1 MTLIEQIKIISFTF
15 IYGIIF
21 SFFFNILYSFLYHKK
36 IVLKIL
42 TNFIFF
48 LLFSSIYYYFLYSL
62 NGGILHIYLLFIF
75 IISFNLYNKL
85 FIKIRLMV

>member
-42 TNFIFF
+42 TNFIYF

-85 FIKIRLMV
+85 FIRIRLMV